1 MELGKRV
8 VDKELI
14 DQNGRRIGKVD
25 DLLIALPDGL
35 GGGRPPQVA
44 AIVTGPMALSR
55 HLPRWWG
62 WLARRVYRLLGV
74 PDPQPIAIPWSAV
87 DHIDVTIHV
96 GVDRYF
102 IGATR
107 VADAAAQRYVARVPG
122 A

>member
-8 VDKELI
+8 VDKELL
-14 DQNGRRIGKVD
+14 DRNGRRIGKVD
-25 DLLIALPDGL
+25 DLLIELPNEAEGSH
-35 GGGRPPQVA
+35 PPHVA
-44 AIVTGPMALSR
+44 AIVTGPMGLSR
-55 HLPRWWG
+55 NLPHWWG

-74 PDPQPIAIPWSAV
+74 PDPEPIAIPWDTV
-87 DHIDVTIHV
+87 DHIDVTVHV

-107 VADAAAQRYVARVPG
+107 VAEAASRGYVTRVPG